1 MSAWSNFLPEMVLGL
16 VMLYLPGLLC
26 VLCIG
31 VRGFSRWLLAPAWSA
46 GTLLFS
52 SLILGSLGVRF
63 SLVSVLAVQFVCVL
77 VCLLIGQLSRRWL
90 RTPPIP
96 APSDVGGAQRGSR
109 RRWGLAFGLVV
120 VLNALIMWWRSFGGY
135 RPDLPPQQNDA
146 LFHNS
151 GVWSIL
157 HSGDASPLSAFT
169 RMYGPEPVDVVYP
182 NVFHQF
188 VALIADSSTVIPSTK
203 VFLLGICVTWI
214 VGVAGFSRAMLPTV
228 RWAPWIAIV
237 LAQFH
242 PSFPAY
248 LLNRVTI
255 WPNALGISLLPGIL
269 AVIVVI
275 ARSLYAHP
283 PRSFR
288 DLIHPILVILPA
300 VAGLAGTYPSV
311 YFAMVV
317 VLGGLTVGCAVD
329 LERPRWLPQR
339 PLRRSLL
346 VGAPFVVAL
355 MGPLLISSGLRQR
368 LLEWHVPEVNS
379 PVFTMWSLLTQYPAG
394 GGTIPF
400 RIVLLAYAVLT
411 VIGVVRA
418 LRDGILRPLAAAWLA
433 MFLFTVGTAV
443 PLLVITHVTSVWYYG
458 IYRLVPYTLMLSIPL
473 VVREL
478 VLAADAASKRWHL
491 PIDVATRRGQ
501 VGTAVL
507 LVLATFGAAVVGD
520 VVRQRDQIALFAPG
534 TSAETYMLNEDELAM
549 MRRVADKVD
558 ADALTL
564 GTPSSGAAYL
574 PSYANIDVVY
584 RQNGFGTA
592 LDTDADGI
600 YLAERFHDIHTN
612 SKICELLEKYDIRY
626 YYADV
631 DRVYNRVYQSQRTPG
646 LYGVDTRVG
655 FELLDSGGGA
665 KVFEITACDG
675 DPKPRLAPI
684 TIDTVPDTGG

>member
-16 VMLYLPGLLC
+16 AALYLPGLLC
-26 VLCIG
+26 VFCIG

-46 GTLLFS
+46 GTLLLS
-52 SLILGSLGVRF
+52 SMVLGSLGVRY
-63 SLVSVLAVQFVCVL
+63 SLVSVLAVQLVCVL
-77 VCLLIGQLSRRWL
+77 VCLLIGLFSRRWS

-96 APSDVGGAQRGSR
+96 AASDVGGAQRSSR

-120 VLNALIMWWRSFGGY
+120 LLNALIMWWRSFGRY

-169 RMYGPEPVDVVYP
+169 RMYGPEPVNVVYP

-188 VALIADSSTVIPSTK
+188 VALIADSGTVIPSTK
-203 VFLLGICVTWI
+203 VFLLGICVAWI
-214 VGVAGFSRAMLPTV
+214 VGVAGFSRAVLPSV

-242 PSFPAY
+242 PSFPVY

-269 AVIVVI
+269 AVVVVV
-275 ARSLYAHP
+275 ARSLYTNPH
-283 PRSFR
+283 RSPR
-288 DLIHPILVILPA
+288 DLFHPIVIIFPA
-300 VAGLAGTYPSV
+300 IAGLAGTYPSV
-311 YFAMVV
+311 YFALVV
-317 VLGGLTVGCAVD
+317 VVGGLTVGCAVD
-329 LERPRWLPQR
+329 MERPRWLPQR
-339 PLRRSLL
+339 PLHRSLL

-355 MGPLLISSGLRQR
+355 MGPLLISSGLRRR
-368 LLEWHVPEVNS
+368 LLEWHDPEINS
-379 PVFTMWSLLTQYPAG
+379 PVFTVWSLLMQYPAG
-394 GGTIPF
+394 GGTILF
-400 RIVLLAYAVLT
+400 RVVLLAYAVLT
-411 VIGVVRA
+411 VIGIVRA
-418 LRDGILRPLAAAWLA
+418 LRGGVLRPLAAAWLA
-433 MFLFTVGTAV
+433 VFLFTVGTAV

-478 VLAADAASKRWHL
+478 VLAADAGSKRWHL
-491 PIDVATRRGQ
+491 AVDVATRRGQ
-501 VGTAVL
+501 VGTAVV
-507 LVLATFGAAVVGD
+507 LVFATLGAAMVGD
-520 VVRQRDQIALFAPG
+520 VVRERDQIALFTPG

-549 MRRVADKVD
+549 MRRLEGRVD

-592 LDTDADGI
+592 LDTDSDGI
-600 YLAERFHDIHTN
+600 YLSERFRDIHIDP
-612 SKICELLEKYDIRY
+612 KICELLETYDIRY

-631 DRVYNRVYQSQRTPG
+631 DRVYNEVYQSQRTPG

-655 FELLDSGGGA
+655 FELIDSGGGA
-665 KVFEITACDG
+665 EFYQITACDG
-675 DPKPRLAPI
+675 EPKPRLPPV
-684 TIDTVPDTGG
+684 TIDTVPDTDG